1 MADVSID
8 ETARIERV
16 RYDTQTGGFA
26 GNPASGYAWHWV
38 NGTGTYSGVF
48 IENDQ
53 GDIFGPFVDY
63 DEGCRV
69 YNSSNVTITGSVN
82 QQIPFDTERWDTNN
96 IHSTTSNT
104 SRLTCRTAGKYLIV
118 GNVHWY
124 ADGSGTGTRIVSI
137 RLNGSS
143 FIGRER
149 YEPGNELHTMIV
161 TTIWNLAVGD
171 YVELNVYQTSG
182 GNLDI
187 LNDADFS
194 PEFMVQRIGY

>member
-104 SRLTCRTAGKYLIV
+104 SRLTCRTAGKYLII
-118 GNVHWY
+118 GNIQWE
-124 ADGSGTGTRIVSI
+124 ADDNGQRFLSI
-137 RLNGSS
+137 YLNGTT
-143 FIGRER
+143 FIGRVR
-149 YEPGNELHTMIV
+149 DDVDTTSPTNISQIV
-161 TTIWNLAVGD
+161 TTIYDLQVDD
-171 YVELNVYQTSG
+171 YIELVARQSSSTIDVEAAANH
-182 GNLDI
+182 
-187 LNDADFS
+187 S
-194 PEFMVQRIGY
+194 PEFMMQRIGY

>member
-69 YNSSNVTITGSVN
+69 YNSSNVKITGSVN

-104 SRLTCRTAGKYLIV
+104 SRLTCRTAGKYLII
-118 GNVHWY
+118 GNIQWE
-124 ADGSGTGTRIVSI
+124 ADDNGQRFLSI
-137 RLNGSS
+137 YLNGTT
-143 FIGRER
+143 FIGRVR
-149 YEPGNELHTMIV
+149 DDVDPTSPTNISQIV
-161 TTIWNLAVGD
+161 TTIYDLQVDD
-171 YVELNVYQTSG
+171 YIELVARQSSSTIDVEAAANH
-182 GNLDI
+182 
-187 LNDADFS
+187 S
-194 PEFMVQRIGY
+194 PEFMMQRIGY